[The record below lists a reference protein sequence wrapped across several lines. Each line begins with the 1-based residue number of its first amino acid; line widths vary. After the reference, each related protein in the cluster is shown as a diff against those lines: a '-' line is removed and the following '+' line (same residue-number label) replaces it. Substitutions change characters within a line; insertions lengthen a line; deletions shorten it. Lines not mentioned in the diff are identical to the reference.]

1 MTVRVICD
9 SSCNVPESYAQKLR
23 IIQVPAWINFA
34 DGSSHR
40 NGVDITD
47 AEFYQRLTHEK
58 HLPTT
63 SQPTP
68 GDFVDAIA
76 GCSEEEIVLAAVSS
90 KLSGTYNSQVQAVE
104 MLPDR
109 KILTYD
115 TFSASVGSG
124 WQVVA
129 GAEAAAQGASAQEVI
144 AAMQAASASI
154 FTGFTID
161 TLKYL
166 AASGRAPALQ
176 ALLGNLLDIRPLI
189 TIEEGTLHVTGRVRG
204 RKKSKRELIEMV
216 AAAVGDA
223 RVRVAIASA
232 NVPQEAIDLGEEIKT
247 EINASEVLTLEI
259 GPVLGALA
267 GPGTLAVAAFKQ
279 GGLQ

>member
-1 MTVRVICD
+1 MTSRIICD
-9 SSCNVPESYAQKLR
+9 SSCNVPESYVHSLR
-23 IIQVPAWINFA
+23 IIQAPAWINFA

-68 GDFVDAIA
+68 QDFLEAIA
-76 GCSEEEIVLAAVSS
+76 GCDEDEIVLAAVSS
-90 KLSGTYNSQVQAVE
+90 KLSGTYNSQLQAVDL
-104 MLPDR
+104 LPDR
-109 KILTYD
+109 RILTYD
-115 TFSASVGSG
+115 TLSASVGSG

-129 GAEAAAQGASAQEVI
+129 GAEAAASGASGQEVI
-144 AAMQAASASI
+144 AAMQAARERI

-176 ALLGNLLDIRPLI
+176 AMLGNLLDIRPLMK
-189 TIEEGTLHVTGRVRG
+189 IEDGELHVAGRVRG
-204 RKKSKRELIEMV
+204 RKKSKRELIDMV
-216 AAAVGDA
+216 ATAVGDA
-223 RVRVAIASA
+223 RVRVAIANA
-232 NVPQEAIDLGEEIKT
+232 NVHDEAIELGEDVKT
-247 EINASEVLTLEI
+247 QLNASEVLTVEL

-279 GGLQ
+279 G

>member
-1 MTVRVICD
+1 MTVRLICD
-9 SSCNVPESYAQKLR
+9 SSCNVPESYAQSLS
-23 IIQVPAWINFA
+23 IVQVPAWINFA
-34 DGSSHR
+34 DGASHR

-68 GDFVDAIA
+68 QDFVEAIA
-76 GCSEEEIVLAAVSS
+76 QCGEDEIVLAAVSS
-90 KLSGTYNSQVQAVE
+90 KMSGTYNSQIQAVDL
-104 MLPDR
+104 LPDR
-109 KILTYD
+109 RILTYD
-115 TFSASVGSG
+115 TLSASVGSG
-124 WQVVA
+124 WQIVA
-129 GAEAAAQGASAQEVI
+129 GAEAAAQGANGQEVI
-144 AAMQAASASI
+144 AAMQAASARI

-176 ALLGNLLDIRPLI
+176 AMLGNLLDIRPLMK
-189 TIEEGTLHVTGRVRG
+189 IEDGGLHVVGRVRG
-204 RKKSKRELIEMV
+204 RKKSKRELIDLM
-216 AAAVGDA
+216 AAEVGGA

-232 NVPQEAIDLGEEIKT
+232 NARDEAIELGEEIKT
-247 EINASEVLTLEI
+247 QLNTSEVLTIEI

-279 GGLQ
+279 G

>member
-1 MTVRVICD
+1 MTVRIICD
-9 SSCNVPESYAQKLR
+9 SSCNVPNRYAQSLR

-40 NGVDITD
+40 NGVDITE

-58 HLPTT
+58 RLPTT

-68 GDFVDAIA
+68 QDFIEAIA
-76 GCSEEEIVLAAVSS
+76 GCDEEEIVLAAVSS
-90 KLSGTYNSQVQAVE
+90 KMSGTHNSQIQAVE
-104 MLPDR
+104 LLPER
-109 KILTYD
+109 RIFTHD
-115 TFSASVGSG
+115 TLSASVGSG

-129 GAEAAAQGASAQEVI
+129 GAEAAAQGANAQEVI
-144 AAMQAASASI
+144 AAMQSASAKI

-176 ALLGNLLDIRPLI
+176 AMLGNLLDIRPLMK
-189 TIEEGTLHVTGRVRG
+189 IEDGTLHVVGRVRG
-204 RKKSKRELIEMV
+204 RKKSKRELIDLV
-216 AAAVGDA
+216 AAQVGEA
-223 RVRVAIASA
+223 RVRVAIANA
-232 NVPQEAIDLGEEIKT
+232 NASDEAIALGEDVKAQL
-247 EINASEVLTLEI
+247 NASEVLVIEI

-279 GGLQ
+279 D

>member
-1 MTVRVICD
+1 MTVRVISD
-9 SSCNVPESYAQKLR
+9 SSCNIPESYVQKLR
-23 IIQVPAWINFA
+23 IVQVPAWINFA
-34 DGSSHR
+34 DGASHR
-40 NGVDITD
+40 NGIDITD

-68 GDFVDAIA
+68 QDFVEAIA

-90 KLSGTYNSQVQAVE
+90 KLSGTYNSQLQTVDL
-104 MLPDR
+104 LPDR

-115 TFSASVGSG
+115 TLSASVGSG

-129 GAEAAAQGASAQEVI
+129 GAEAAAQGANAQEVI
-144 AAMQAASASI
+144 AAMQAASAKI

-176 ALLGNLLDIRPLI
+176 AMLGNLLDIRPLMK
-189 TIEEGTLHVTGRVRG
+189 IEDGGLHVAGRVRG

-216 AAAVGDA
+216 AAEIGGA

-232 NVPQEAIDLGEEIKT
+232 NVPQEAIELGEEIKT
-247 EINASEVLTLEI
+247 QLNASEVLTVEL

-279 GGLQ
+279 D

>member
-1 MTVRVICD
+1 MTVRIICD
-9 SSCNVPESYAQKLR
+9 SSCNVPESYAQSLR

-40 NGVDITD
+40 NGVDMTE

-68 GDFVDAIA
+68 QDFVEAMA
-76 GCSEEEIVLAAVSS
+76 GCSEDEIVLAAVSS
-90 KLSGTYNSQVQAVE
+90 KMSGTYNSQIQTVDL
-104 MLPDR
+104 LPNR
-109 KILTYD
+109 RIFTYD
-115 TFSASVGSG
+115 TLSASVGSG

-129 GAEAAAQGASAQEVI
+129 GAEAAAQGANAQEVI
-144 AAMQAASASI
+144 AAMRSASSRI

-176 ALLGNLLDIRPLI
+176 AMLGNLLDIRPLMK
-189 TIEEGTLHVTGRVRG
+189 IEEGTLHVVGRVRG
-204 RKKSKRELIEMV
+204 RKKSKRELIDMV
-216 AAAVGDA
+216 AAAVGEA
-223 RVRVAIASA
+223 RVRVAIANA
-232 NVPQEAIDLGEEIKT
+232 NARDEAIALGEDVKAQL
-247 EINASEVLTLEI
+247 NASEVLVIEI

-267 GPGTLAVAAFKQ
+267 GPGTLAVAAFRQ
-279 GGLQ
+279 N